1 MVVGAVLLEE
11 VDLLTDSI
19 EGSVEVSSCLTPMA
33 CRCTD
38 AKDRKFLELLNTWC
52 IMVVAWSLD
61 ESFKRMN
68 EDSPT
73 GIVET
78 LQIPNDVVNVSTD
91 IRVCDVY
98 NVFYH
103 SGK

>member
-1 MVVGAVLLEE
+1 MVE
-11 VDLLTDSI
+11 
-19 EGSVEVSSCLTPMA
+19 
-33 CRCTD
+33 
-38 AKDRKFLELLNTWC
+38 
-52 IMVVAWSLD
+52 AWSLD

-98 NVFYH
+98 NDFYH
-103 SGK
+103 SGKWQHMEPQLNLVAVQLEGKYKKYMWSMFQTYWEGKTGNNDTTK